1 MATAQ
6 ETDQVKRDLI
16 NSIKD
21 QGLDPNMLIQLGDMA
36 EAVLKDK
43 FLYPEFVQAVIDSGL
58 AEDDE
63 FTNEIDYQIIGFFV
77 ATREIVK
84 EMMTSG
90 ELGA

>member
-1 MATAQ
+1 
-6 ETDQVKRDLI
+6 
-16 NSIKD
+16 
-21 QGLDPNMLIQLGDMA
+21 MA

-43 FLYPEFVQAVIDSGL
+43 SLYPQFLQAVVQNGL
-58 AEDDE
+58 AEDQD
-63 FTNEIDYQIIGFFV
+63 FSSGIDYQLIGFFV

>member
-43 FLYPEFVQAVIDSGL
+43 SLYPQFVQAVIDNGL

>member
-6 ETDQVKRDLI
+6 EVQQIKQDLI
-16 NSIKD
+16 ASIKEE
-21 QGLDPNMLIQLGDMA
+21 GLDPNMLIQLGDMA

-43 FLYPEFVQAVIDSGL
+43 SLYPQFLQAVVQNGL
-58 AEDDE
+58 AEDQD
-63 FTNEIDYQIIGFFV
+63 FSSEIDYQLIGFFV

-84 EMMTSG
+84 EMMASG

>member
-6 ETDQVKRDLI
+6 DVEQIKRDLI
-16 NSIKD
+16 NSIND
-21 QGLDPNMLIQLGDMA
+21 QGIDPNILIQLGDMA

-43 FLYPEFVQAVIDSGL
+43 SLYPEFVQAVIDSGL

>member
-21 QGLDPNMLIQLGDMA
+21 EGLDPNMLIQLGDMA

-43 FLYPEFVQAVIDSGL
+43 SLYPEFVQAVIDSGL

>member
-6 ETDQVKRDLI
+6 ETEQIKRDLI
-16 NSIKD
+16 NSINE
-21 QGLDPNMLIQLGDMA
+21 QGIDPNMLIQLGDMA
-36 EAVLKDK
+36 EAVLQDK
-43 FLYPEFVQAVIDSGL
+43 SLYPDFVQAVIDSGL